1 MELSEKE
8 LLFLLGDEIFGDS
21 NKFEQW
27 LHCSNIALGRVK
39 PVDLLNTA
47 EGIHEVITLL
57 HRIEHGIFS

>member
-1 MELSEKE
+1 MDQSEKE
-8 LLFLLGDEIFGDS
+8 ILFTLGNEIFEDS

-27 LHCSNIALGRVK
+27 LHSTNIALGGVK
-39 PVDLLNTA
+39 PIDLLNTA